1 MTFKE
6 SCHRLHIELLEERL
20 NDAKARLYRYL
31 ETQEKTNAN
40 CLKTSYSQSI
50 ANIDKNR

>member
-31 ETQEKTNAN
+31 ETQEKNKCQLFKNKLFTE
-40 CLKTSYSQSI
+40 YSEY
-50 ANIDKNR
+50 